1 MIELKLNKYIK
12 GLMDFYNIVVVNP
25 EDPIETKSY
34 KKSSFFSP
42 KETKVVKSYP
52 KRDKILEELNALQAS
67 TITPNGMNFNDLWE
81 FCQFVK
87 YAEKTLFYKND
98 PSRSFYVDSNIDDLS
113 SRQFMIKDLDDTY
126 QLLFKLEKTNDPVDN
141 EIMRIIRLS
150 VSRNY
155 GRKMT
160 NEFIIVN
167 SEIKYNDDADIYLID
182 KINRIL
188 CERVSNTFYEIINLI
203 QYR

>member
-12 GLMDFYNIVVVNP
+12 GIMDLYDIVIVNP
-25 EDPIETKSY
+25 EEPIEIKPEIKTNFFNRKEIKS
-34 KKSSFFSP
+34 
-42 KETKVVKSYP
+42 ELSYP
-52 KRDKILEELNALQAS
+52 KRDKVLKELNDLRLS
-67 TITPNGMNFNDLWE
+67 TITPNGMSFNDLWE

-87 YAEKTLFYKND
+87 YAEKTLFYQND
-98 PSRSFYVDSNIDDLS
+98 PKRLFYVDSNIDDLS
-113 SRQFMIKDLDDTY
+113 ARQFMIKDPEDTY
-126 QLLFKLEKTNDPVDN
+126 QLLFKLEKTNEPINN

-188 CERVSNTFYEIINLI
+188 CERISSSFHEKINLI
-203 QYR
+203 R